1 MLTHISLQT
10 FSPDARWLVAAS
22 LDAAI
27 RTFDVPSGRLIDVFR
42 CVNEAAEVPNAG
54 KANGVSGKGQT
65 NGVSGKNKTNG
76 VASKEKNG
84 ATKKDKMQLQ
94 TGTPS
99 TPTSVAFSPAGDF
112 LATTHVDSVGVFLW

>member
-1 MLTHISLQT
+1 MFTTYFQT

-42 CVNEAAEVPNAG
+42 CVNEAAEVPSAG
-54 KANGVSGKGQT
+54 QTNGVSGKGQT
-65 NGVSGKNKTNG
+65 DGV
-76 VASKEKNG
+76 
-84 ATKKDKMQLQ
+84 TKKDRTKLQ

>member
-54 KANGVSGKGQT
+54 KANGGGKMDGISSKDQMNGVSGKGQT
-65 NGVSGKNKTNG
+65 NGV
-76 VASKEKNG
+76 
-84 ATKKDKMQLQ
+84 TKKDKMKLR

>member
-1 MLTHISLQT
+1 MLIHISLQT

-42 CVNEAAEVPNAG
+42 CVNEAAEVPSADKSSGG
-54 KANGVSGKGQT
+54 KSNGVPGKYQTNGVSGKGQT
-65 NGVSGKNKTNG
+65 DGV
-76 VASKEKNG
+76 
-84 ATKKDKMQLQ
+84 TKKDKMKLQ